1 MQNHWQDEDRII
13 INIERK
19 NKFPRPDYRLLYSLH
34 SQPGPDLLH
43 AGYFLRSR
51 EKVGRPAGG
60 AGQPG
65 VEVQLPADSSQ
76 QRLVDLFL
84 PLGGAVGSELL
95 RHPQ

>member
-1 MQNHWQDEDRII
+1 MQNHWHDEDRII
-13 INIERK
+13 INIKRK
-19 NKFPRPDYRLLYSLH
+19 KEQIFPSRLQTTLH

-51 EKVGRPAGG
+51 EKVRRPPGG

-65 VEVQLPADSSQ
+65 VEVQLPGDSSQ

-84 PLGGAVGSELL
+84 PLGGAVSSELL